1 VCFLLCFW
9 ATFNP
14 PFLRVEISNE
24 INTPNLSAVLF
35 GAGIYAFTRAICGIK
50 TTFALRLLKTTLQR
64 LIVLPATWVAGA
76 RNRLL
81 VGLI

>member
-35 GAGIYAFTRAICGIK
+35 GVGIYAFSPAICGIETTFMLRLRK
-50 TTFALRLLKTTLQR
+50 TTQQR
-64 LIVLPATWVAGA
+64 FIVVPATWVAGA
-76 RNRLL
+76 GNRLL
-81 VGLI
+81 VGLS